1 MFRKV
6 QFIAERWQVSFP
18 LLKQGIRQGLLLN
31 GNGWRY
37 GTGERLFSQLVGSSF
52 QMQLIQ

>member
-6 QFIAERWQVSFP
+6 QFIAERRQVGFP
-18 LLKQGIRQGLLLN
+18 LLKQGIGQGLLLN

-37 GTGERLFSQLVGSSF
+37 GTGERFLFQLVSSCF
-52 QMQLIQ
+52 QMQFIQ